1 MGSKAMFLTDRF
13 LWAWYMTVI
22 RKRVCGGE
30 TVGKLLVNNSS
41 HLTNIGKTVTLLL
54 LKVSAFNQNCI
65 REYGTRQLIQ
75 D

>member
-22 RKRVCGGE
+22 RKRGGAE
-30 TVGKLLVNNSS
+30 TVRKLLVNNSS
-41 HLTNIGKTVTLLL
+41 HLTNTGKIVTLLL

-65 REYGTRQLIQ
+65 RENGTRQLIQ